1 MINDI
6 RTAELGGVATSP
18 VADTTPLVARS
29 YTHPMMDG
37 RTVVRLVRE
46 PLTEAEDI
54 ALAVLGLAPDA
65 SRPVGHVRAQA
76 IGFPAWPILND
87 PANAR
92 HAVNLVGDLHRAE
105 RLARS
110 KPKAARTMLDDL
122 ATRLASSAPHFLP
135 TFLEEAARIFLAQEN
150 RQYAGAYFTK
160 ARTVERVH
168 NVPIDEERHRHALLE
183 FALAGV
189 LSAKELTIEAKALL
203 DRCEPAAALEQFIQL
218 IIGRAN
224 GGVPPHSSLQKD
236 IQRLVNAAGAQQSEV
251 DQRLLTA
258 LLRSPSLG
266 TAPQSFWETYS
277 QPLAT
282 MARNSGEV
290 RRALFTLTP
299 GTVTMRTWLDLLEAG
314 GVLEE
319 MRSDTLDVTDW
330 LRRFVL
336 RESQRSSVLPAEL
349 SQFIRSLPRLGG
361 RTISF
366 RCPPVRVTAELVDA
380 LLSRGCRV
388 EFIES
393 SNPDRQR
400 LRLGGWLWD
409 DRRSDLTHLAAS
421 EHASKA
427 AAALDEV
434 DLDGLLDVL
443 VAHEG
448 SRQLLHRWATTTLTE
463 DSTAPEFFKEFDRL
477 KPLYTPTTRAELD
490 TELSHF
496 ETLADPAELTAKAI
510 RDGLLTEL
518 TWPALE
524 AAASEL
530 GYDEA
535 DPDEVSI
542 QESWPWFGVTR
553 KNRIIWVKGDERGAD
568 VTIDVP
574 HGDRF
579 FQWAWFRVGEDTACL
594 SWTDSRDKHLTW
606 ASDPAN
612 HHRMSPYWVHRSF
625 HDISLETEA
634 GRLIGAGI
642 LRPAATAFPEEEL
655 GHVLQEGSSYWG
667 HKIGYDS
674 WPVFQEL
681 APARGTLG
689 RRSLPPRLADLVEAD
704 LRDGFSLIPSL
715 TQWMP
720 ATPDTVNSPLGVAD
734 GQHGWVLL
742 ERDGE
747 FRAHAIDGFSW
758 RGTEAQDVTW
768 LGGRLSRPGGG
779 HWLIHLDGAL
789 HLESLAPLTT
799 ASAAD
804 GRPHLLHRL
813 PLAGWHHLRIRD
825 EAVSTRMRT
834 IQAADVADLIAT
846 LPEWTTGEPACL
858 PATVVE
864 AAERLLGTTDPA
876 LSVAV
881 GWLALRIT
889 HQVQRLQ
896 QLRESCRREE
906 AATFSRWRPSNEAV
920 SWLWGF
926 DVPSRDSLRQ
936 VSDALAGRLKEM
948 DHIGPTTRTCLL
960 HPELLLAGACSPFAS
975 VEVIQG
981 AAAAFGAILDSGL
994 HVPEATIFS
1003 VQLRESPYYGTRQ
1016 AFENGNLVGTP
1027 TGPAVVLSSYGA
1039 VFWREFHFFSPGGG
1053 IPDEVKDTPT
1063 ELVGRSSGIDLD
1075 THRAAFE
1082 SLLTDGGPEW
1092 DPTAPERFA
1101 EATGWSLP
1109 AAKIFLAGISWRGC
1123 SRRGRLSKEVRELL
1137 GLKVVDARTAE
1148 EFLEGLD
1155 DGLLMKLVRAGASDP
1170 MRTVR
1175 HGLDVDA
1182 MIACWKAN
1190 AGDTTSLPED
1200 DTVVL
1205 PEDILADAEP
1215 AVRYHGS
1222 NRGVDHLTT
1231 DEASLD
1237 DLPGWLWLAARLP
1250 LNDPLRPWLAD
1261 RLEPM
1266 LTTSLDRQIEGNMYS
1281 DTKDRVRAILG
1292 LPTFAATA
1300 QGTIQQVGP
1309 WTLTRGEHDD
1319 QLTFDPAKVE
1329 DWELELQR
1337 ARTMRTVSSY
1347 WSRRIADLAAVAAGH
1362 FAVFQEWLRTPGD
1375 GWAPDP
1381 MTSAPEIV
1389 AEVQAA
1395 LDLPEDSARYWLQL
1409 LALPNPTDKN
1419 IGTWNGWKRAHR
1431 VKAAAPLVEKGLIIE
1446 AKRARAGRSY
1456 FLPGGWL
1463 EATTPH
1469 LPLEAWKAPFYD
1481 LEDIPKLEQHHDIVV
1496 PRVPLPQLF
1505 ADAWQRHQGGDVPG
1519 YVELRTER
1527 TRR

>member
-1 MINDI
+1 MILNS
-6 RTAELGGVATSP
+6 RTAELGGVATTP

-29 YTHPMMDG
+29 YTHPTMDD

-46 PLTEAEDI
+46 PLTDAEDI

-65 SRPVGHVRAQA
+65 SRPVGHIRVRA

-168 NVPIDEERHRHALLE
+168 NVPVDEERHRHALLE

-218 IIGRAN
+218 IIGRTN

-236 IQRLVNAAGAQQSEV
+236 IQRLVKAAGAQQSEV
-251 DQRLLTA
+251 DERLLTA

-266 TAPQSFWETYS
+266 TAPQSFWESYS

-290 RRALFTLTP
+290 RQALFTLTP

-314 GVLEE
+314 GVIEE

-336 RESQRSSVLPAEL
+336 RESQRSSVLPADL

-477 KPLYTPTTRAELD
+477 RDLHIPAARAELAE
-490 TELSHF
+490 ELERF
-496 ETLADPAELTAKAI
+496 ESFADPAELTAKAI

-524 AAASEL
+524 AAAAEL

-535 DPDEVSI
+535 DPDEVSV

-553 KNRIIWVKGDERGAD
+553 KNRIIWVKGEQRGAD

-574 HGDRF
+574 DGRRF
-579 FQWAWFRVGEDTACL
+579 SEWVWFRVGEDTACL
-594 SWTDSRDKHLTW
+594 SRTKSWTNPLTW
-606 ASDPAN
+606 ASDPAT
-612 HHRMSPYWVHRSF
+612 HHKQPDWGAFRS
-625 HDISLETEA
+625 SAAVSVEVEG
-634 GRLIGAGI
+634 GRLIGPAL
-642 LRPAATAFPEEEL
+642 LRPSAKVFPTFNRLRTVAT
-655 GHVLQEGSSYWG
+655 EGTAHWSHDGWLKVQALDPITG
-667 HKIGYDS
+667 K
-674 WPVFQEL
+674 
-681 APARGTLG
+681 LG
-689 RRSLPPRLADLVEAD
+689 RASLPPGLAELVESD
-704 LRDGFSLIPSL
+704 LRDGFAMDPEHL
-715 TQWMP
+715 QWFP
-720 ATPDTVNSPLGVAD
+720 ATPDTLDSPLGVAD

-742 ERDGE
+742 NREGE
-747 FRAHAIDGFSW
+747 FRAHGIDGFSW
-758 RGTEAQDVTW
+758 RSGQDPDRDVDD
-768 LGGRLSRPGGG
+768 LEGRLARPGGG
-779 HWLIHLDGAL
+779 HWLVTEGGNL
-789 HLESLAPLTT
+789 HAENLAPLLR
-799 ASAAD
+799 ARNAQGGS
-804 GRPHLLHRL
+804 HLLHRL
-813 PLAGWHHLRIRD
+813 PLAGWHHLRVRD
-825 EAVSTRMRT
+825 EAVSARMRT
-834 IQAADVADLIAT
+834 IQAVDVVDLIAA
-846 LPEWTTGEPACL
+846 LPEWTHEEPESL
-858 PATVVE
+858 PATAIE
-864 AAERLLGTTDPA
+864 AAKQLLGTTDPA
-876 LSVAV
+876 LTTTV
-881 GWLALRIT
+881 GWLALTINRR
-889 HQVQRLQ
+889 VQ
-896 QLRESCRREE
+896 QLRQLTEGSTTDTSR
-906 AATFSRWRPSNEAV
+906 TFGQWTPSNKAV
-920 SWLWGF
+920 RWLSPPNSW
-926 DVPSRDSLRQ
+926 DVHVLTRDECAMIVR
-936 VSDALAGRLKEM
+936 ALAGKRWEQRSFGSTARSL
-948 DHIGPTTRTCLL
+948 LL
-960 HPELLLAGACSPFAS
+960 HPELFLAGACTPLAS
-975 VEVIQG
+975 TELIQG
-981 AAAAFGAILDSGL
+981 TAAAFGAVLDSGL
-994 HVPEATIFS
+994 HRPETVIFRTI
-1003 VQLRESPYYGTRQ
+1003 QPRGIRNTDLKYGDR
-1016 AFENGNLVGTP
+1016 VDTP
-1027 TGPAVVLSSYGA
+1027 TGPAVVLDSN
-1039 VFWREFHFFSPGGG
+1039 WDHDKLFFYLLSPGGG
-1053 IPDEVKDTPT
+1053 IPAEVAGRPT
-1063 ELVGRSSGIDLD
+1063 ELVDRSSGIDLD
-1075 THRAAFE
+1075 VHRAAFE
-1082 SLLTDGGPEW
+1082 ALLKGGGPEW

-1109 AAKIFLAGISWRGC
+1109 AAKILLAGISNLDWWEDNW
-1123 SRRGRLSKEVRELL
+1123 LPKEIRELL
-1137 GLKVVDARTAE
+1137 GLKAAEATTARK
-1148 EFLEGLD
+1148 FLQGLTH
-1155 DGLLMKLVRAGASDP
+1155 GLLMKLVRAGVADP

-1182 MIACWKAN
+1182 MIACWKSN
-1190 AGDTTSLPED
+1190 AGNIVTLPGD
-1200 DTVVL
+1200 V
-1205 PEDILADAEP
+1205 LADAEP
-1215 AVRYHGS
+1215 AVRYPGS
-1222 NRGVDHLTT
+1222 NRGVDHVTT

-1266 LTTSLDRQIEGNMYS
+1266 LTTSRNRQIEGNMYS
-1281 DTKDRVRAILG
+1281 DTKDRIRAILG

-1347 WSRRIADLAAVAAGH
+1347 WSRRIANLAAVAAGH

-1381 MTSAPEIV
+1381 LTSAPQIV
-1389 AEVQAA
+1389 AEVQTT

-1409 LALPNPTDKN
+1409 LALPNPTDRN
-1419 IGTWNGWKRAHR
+1419 IGTWNGWKKTHR

-1505 ADAWQRHQGGDVPG
+1505 ADAWHRHQDGDAPG
-1519 YVELRTER
+1519 YTELRTER
-1527 TRR
+1527 YRRR